1 MPKLNNEKKPAA
13 VSVANI
19 EKAKKRRQL
28 LMKSRINLIRDFAAK
43 AREKFGKYVKA
54 VIIFG
59 SFARGDFTL
68 GSDTDVLVLLDDTE
82 SDKPIDDNLKQKLHE
97 KLQGLADSVDK
108 NIHVQLHTLSEFW
121 DYIRT
126 GDALFFNYLRTGMPV
141 YDAGFF
147 KPMQRLLLSGAIKP
161 SKEAIFKNI
170 DGAKAYIDKISNYM
184 EWAVE
189 RLYRAVTWSANAWLM
204 AAGMPPAEVPELA
217 PVLRKYF
224 VETGQQLDEEQV
236 KTLEEIIQLQK
247 QIEHGEAKG
256 TSPEKVV
263 ELKNKA
269 DKFVKRMETGVKE
282 FVDGKK
288 RAEELKD
295 RIRTTP
301 KIFWVYKGR
310 DARGYAW
317 LFESNIFM
325 AIYEEKKLKVVL
337 QADIKEG
344 ALGTFAETESKRLF
358 ESLEKSDFKPIITP
372 NLVTVVLNHL
382 PAGYT
387 GEIEKAGVEYPNKA
401 LIDLTSILV
410 KKTGEGSGVG
420 AVVEEKTNKPSLGA
434 EPQV

>member
-1 MPKLNNEKKPAA
+1 MPKPNNEKKPAA
-13 VSVANI
+13 VSVANL

-28 LMKSRINLIRDFAAK
+28 LMRSRINLIRDFAAK

-269 DKFVKRMETGVKE
+269 DKFVKRMESGVKE

-382 PAGYT
+382 PTGYT

-410 KKTGEGSGVG
+410 KKAGTADVEAGKSDKAPESA
-420 AVVEEKTNKPSLGA
+420 AVSP
-434 EPQV
+434 

>member
-1 MPKLNNEKKPAA
+1 MPKQNNEKKPA
-13 VSVANI
+13 VSVANL

-28 LMKSRINLIRDFAAK
+28 LMRSRINLIRDFAAK
-43 AREKFGKYVKA
+43 SREKFGKYVKA

-97 KLQGLADSVDK
+97 KLQVLADSTDK
-108 NIHVQLHTLSEFW
+108 NIHVQLHLLSEFW

-224 VETGQQLDEEQV
+224 VETSQQLEEEQV

-247 QIEHGEAKG
+247 MIEHGEAKG

-269 DKFVKRMETGVKE
+269 DKFVKRMESGVKE

-344 ALGTFAETESKRLF
+344 SLGTFTETESKRLF

-401 LIDLTSILV
+401 LIDLTSIIL
-410 KKTGEGSGVG
+410 KKTGADVEVG
-420 AVVEEKTNKPSLGA
+420 KTDKA
-434 EPQV
+434 PQESAATP

>member
-1 MPKLNNEKKPAA
+1 MPKPNNEKKPAL
-13 VSVANI
+13 SVANL

-28 LMKSRINLIRDFAAK
+28 LMRSRINLIRDFAAK

-82 SDKPIDDNLKQKLHE
+82 SDKPIDDNMKQKLHE

-126 GDALFFNYLRTGMPV
+126 GDSLFFNYLRTGMPV

-217 PVLRKYF
+217 PVLKKYF
-224 VETGQQLDEEQV
+224 ADTGTLEEEHV

-282 FVDGKK
+282 FVEGKK

-344 ALGTFAETESKRLF
+344 SLGSFAETESKRLF
-358 ESLEKSDFKPIITP
+358 ESLEKSDFRPIITP

-382 PAGYT
+382 PEGYRW
-387 GEIEKAGVEYPNKA
+387 EVEKTGVEYPNKA
-401 LIDLTSILV
+401 LIDLTSIIL
-410 KKTGEGSGVG
+410 KKGPAE
-420 AVVEEKTNKPSLGA
+420 AAAEEEKTNKPSLGA
-434 EPQV
+434 EPQQ

>member
-382 PAGYT
+382 PTGYT

-410 KKTGEGSGVG
+410 KKTGES
-420 AVVEEKTNKPSLGA
+420 AAEEKTNKPSSGP
-434 EPQV
+434 EV